1 MSWLSASR
9 QVELEE
15 GSIRYRDLGSGPPI
29 VFVHGLLVNGNL
41 WRGVAPP
48 LAGGFRCIVP
58 DWPLGSHET
67 PMRPAADLSPPGIAD
82 IVVRFVDA
90 LGLDGV
96 TLVGNDTGGAICQ
109 IAVARHPQRFARL
122 VLTNCDAFENFL
134 PLRYR
139 YLSWAAHVPPILYLL
154 SQSMR
159 LSLVRQLPIAY
170 GPLTRRPIP
179 PEIARSYVR
188 PFAESPAVRA
198 DVGKI
203 LRGISSRFT
212 LEAAEGI
219 REFKNSALVVWSPDD
234 PIFPLEHARRLA
246 SLLPDARLERI
257 EGSRAFVPE
266 DEPAALAE
274 RIGAFLRATGAAG
287 APAKEANR

>member
-1 MSWLSASR
+1 MSWVSASR
-9 QVELEE
+9 QVELEQ

-29 VFVHGLLVNGNL
+29 LFVHGLLVNGNL

-48 LAGGFRCIVP
+48 LAGRFRCIVP

-67 PMRPAADLSPPGIAD
+67 PMRPTADLSPPGIAD
-82 IVVRFVDA
+82 VVVRFADA

-109 IAVARHPQRFARL
+109 IAVARHPRRFARL
-122 VLTNCDAFENFL
+122 VLTDCDAFDNFL
-134 PLRYR
+134 PPRYR
-139 YLSWAAHVPPILYLL
+139 YLSWAARVPPILFLL

-159 LSLVRQLPIAY
+159 LSPVRRLPIAY

-179 PEIARSYVR
+179 SDIALSYVR

-212 LEAAEGI
+212 LEAAERL
-219 REFKNSALVVWSPDD
+219 REFRSPALIVWSPDD
-234 PIFPLEHARRLA
+234 PIFPLEHAERLA

-257 EGSRAFVPE
+257 GGSRAFIPE
-266 DEPAALAE
+266 DEPTALAE

-287 APAKEANR
+287 APAMGANR